1 MADWAGRENARH
13 RVNSQVFDFHGMV
26 QEPPR
31 RTGFSGPPLVR
42 LLARLTD
49 TTFFEP
55 RHDVPNRLS
64 QWLGWA
70 DAIALSG
77 ALKGSPPLLPPAA
90 QLPVNI
96 GQTEYDR
103 VRAALELTIT
113 GNERLAT
120 VQQEAR
126 LRAAAR
132 RGPNAPAAAVEYAS
146 YRRRYVSLQQSMET
160 SIAALRGR
168 LRTLLASISSQ
179 AARLAVVDAALEQ
192 ALSERELVLFARIPA
207 SLEAHFK
214 RLRDGAAQAGL
225 VGGEPSS
232 SFSSAGPTEWLTV
245 FRHDMQR
252 VQFAEL
258 NIRLQPVEALLAA
271 LREGKT

>member
-1 MADWAGRENARH
+1 
-13 RVNSQVFDFHGMV
+13 MV

-55 RHDVPNRLS
+55 RQDVPNRLS

-70 DAIALSG
+70 DAIALSA
-77 ALKGSPPLLPPAA
+77 ALKGSPPSVPPELQAPPDA
-90 QLPVNI
+90 
-96 GQTEYDR
+96 GQAEYDR
-103 VRAALELTIT
+103 VRAALELAIA
-113 GNERLAT
+113 GNERTAT
-120 VQQEAR
+120 AQQEAR

-132 RGPNAPAAAVEYAS
+132 RGPNASAAVVDYAS
-146 YRRRYVSLQQSMET
+146 YRRRYVSLQQSMES
-160 SIAALRGR
+160 SIATLRGR
-168 LRTLLASISSQ
+168 LRTLLASTSPQ
-179 AARLAVVDAALEQ
+179 AARLAVVDAAMEQ
-192 ALSERELVLFARIPA
+192 ALSERELVLFADIPK

-214 RLRDGAAQAGL
+214 RLRDDAVQT
-225 VGGEPSS
+225 VPVDGEPSLS
-232 SFSSAGPTEWLTV
+232 SSSAGPAKWLAV

-252 VQFAEL
+252 VLFAEL
-258 NIRLQPVEALLAA
+258 DIRLQPVEALLAA